1 MYPVMAIK
9 YRENYDK
16 SLDLGGF
23 PRHVRVPKSQIRHFR
38 MADSQVLH
46 DHPSL
51 PNDGL
56 DVIVN
61 EHVTPVQKYPH
72 GKVYLPWILCD
83 GPWDEGCHLG
93 WQRRP
98 WKKVSTLLFLK
109 RGALAWQVLGVP
121 VIFTWIDESR
131 GVAPFSQLGRF
142 FTTAISRT
150 ASWHHGCAGQGAW
163 RFGNR
168 GSGCQLEL
176 F

>member
-23 PRHVRVPKSQIRHFR
+23 PRHVRVPKPQIRHFR

-61 EHVTPVQKYPH
+61 EHVTPVQNYPH
-72 GKVYLPWILCD
+72 G
-83 GPWDEGCHLG
+83 
-93 WQRRP
+93 
-98 WKKVSTLLFLK
+98 
-109 RGALAWQVLGVP
+109 RGLSPLNSV
-121 VIFTWIDESR
+121 
-131 GVAPFSQLGRF
+131 
-142 FTTAISRT
+142 
-150 ASWHHGCAGQGAW
+150 
-163 RFGNR
+163 
-168 GSGCQLEL
+168 
-176 F
+176 